1 MFSFFQNIIDFI
13 VVGVQFVVNI
23 ITSII
28 TLLLAV
34 PSFLSYLFTI
44 VAYIP
49 SFLTVFVTFSVG
61 LACIRLV
68 LSLPSLFLFAFLPV
82 RDHFPVNF
90 PAKILFPPCLY
101 FSPEPVSGLFQGPHP
116 VLFLPVLFL
125 HDSLHS
131 PFFIAAFIYYFQL
144 FLFKDPKFAEYI
156 ICDHIDN
163 RSCQF
168 TEHLI
173 NKPSVSPQFYHHN
186 H

>member
-1 MFSFFQNIIDFI
+1 MPLWANRMIRTATGTEKGCDQA
-13 VVGVQFVVNI
+13 
-23 ITSII
+23 ITWTQGNGSNHFLYHPPDPV
-28 TLLLAV
+28 LLLKL
-34 PSFLSYLFTI
+34 PSAPSLRFQGCLLFL
-44 VAYIP
+44 
-49 SFLTVFVTFSVG
+49 
-61 LACIRLV
+61 

-82 RDHFPVNF
+82 MDHFPVNF

-116 VLFLPVLFL
+116 VRFSTCSISSRLTAFTFLYSRFYILFPVISF
-125 HDSLHS
+125 
-131 PFFIAAFIYYFQL
+131 
-144 FLFKDPKFAEYI
+144 FKDPKFAEYI